1 MKTVFLTERP
11 DVAIDDKSASAKAQT
26 AMAKVEAKKSKPEQ
40 KYRGM
45 HVTSMRKRAK
55 RKAYRMTRTHREARI
70 KNRISEDML

>member
-1 MKTVFLTERP
+1 MFLTERP
-11 DVAIDDKSASAKAQT
+11 DVAIDDKSAPAKAQKEDAT
-26 AMAKVEAKKSKPEQ
+26 AKVEAKKSKPEQ
-40 KYRGM
+40 KYKGV

>member
-1 MKTVFLTERP
+1 
-11 DVAIDDKSASAKAQT
+11 
-26 AMAKVEAKKSKPEQ
+26 MAKVEAKKSKPEQ
-40 KYRGM
+40 KYKGM